1 MDGFILARM
10 IHVFSVLFWI
20 GGVAFVTMVVMP
32 SVRNRHAPDERL
44 AAFHRIEGRFAPQAR
59 VWVLLAGASGLWLI
73 WRGDMWSRFADPH
86 FWWMHAMVAI
96 WLVFAA
102 MLLVIEPLFLHRR
115 MAASPDPAR
124 DFARMERMH
133 RVLLVASVITLAG
146 AVGGS
151 HGGFY

>member
-86 FWWMHAMVAI
+86 FWWMHAMVAV
-96 WLVFAA
+96 WLLFAL
-102 MLLVIEPLFLHRR
+102 MLFVIEPLFLHRR
-115 MAASPDPAR
+115 MASSTRPER

-133 RVLLVASVITLAG
+133 RLLLALSLVAVAG

-151 HGGFY
+151 HGLF